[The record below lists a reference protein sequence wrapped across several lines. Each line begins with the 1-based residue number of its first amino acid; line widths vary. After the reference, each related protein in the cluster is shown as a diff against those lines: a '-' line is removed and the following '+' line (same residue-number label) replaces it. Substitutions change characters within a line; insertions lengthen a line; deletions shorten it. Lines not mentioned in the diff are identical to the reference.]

1 LEEYLIQEKNFKNRQ
16 LIAKFRTSDHCLQI
30 ETGRYNNIPR
40 QQRLCTTCNIL
51 EDEYHF
57 FLNCHLNQQP
67 RNLLINTI
75 ENKYP
80 SFTNMSPMNRLDYI
94 LNPTSDLLSLVCTF
108 INQSLELR
116 DRVHTGQIFLLYLHI
131 YYVCVVFLLYVCML
145 LYCNC
150 LTHMG
155 VICNLNK

>member
-1 LEEYLIQEKNFKNRQ
+1 
-16 LIAKFRTSDHCLQI
+16 
-30 ETGRYNNIPR
+30 
-40 QQRLCTTCNIL
+40 
-51 EDEYHF
+51 
-57 FLNCHLNQQP
+57 
-67 RNLLINTI
+67 
-75 ENKYP
+75 
-80 SFTNMSPMNRLDYI
+80 MNRLDYI

-108 INQSLELR
+108 INQSPDLR
-116 DRVHTGQIFLLYLHI
+116 DRVHAGQIFLLHLHI